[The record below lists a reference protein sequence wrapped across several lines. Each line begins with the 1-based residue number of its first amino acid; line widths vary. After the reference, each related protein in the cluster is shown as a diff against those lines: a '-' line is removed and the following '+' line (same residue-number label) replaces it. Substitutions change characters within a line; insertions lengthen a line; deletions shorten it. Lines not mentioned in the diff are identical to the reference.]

1 MTRSSH
7 CVAGIFLV
15 LVCTV
20 WSFGQSSSVSQSGPA
35 RIVSIPVTVMNKS
48 GEPVPGLNASSFSLS
63 QDGGNPTLESVSEV
77 APITVG
83 KRKAK
88 VAFVVLDA
96 IGSTSERQ
104 GETRKECLQLLA
116 DAVTN
121 ESPISLSEIDHDGL
135 HVVHELGT
143 PNSILVSALL
153 QLDKENGFLAH
164 PDQLRAMDATAED
177 KTLVAAETDR
187 LRRFR
192 HGTIERSN
200 MMGTLLTQLKAFQEM
215 AIALQHAHGRK
226 TVIWLTSYFPIDIN
240 EVEGSINVNSYGI
253 TSGFPVKSAT
263 IDYQRTIDLLN
274 DAQISV
280 FPAYLAADLRTT
292 IVPGQRLGDQRTP
305 VGLGQIAQSTGGE
318 LMVFSSALQD
328 LVKRAEDRST
338 TYYLMTFHPEV
349 PKNGPKWTRLRVQLS
364 EKSLDVKA
372 PRGVFVF
379 SPTK

>member
-7 CVAGIFLV
+7 CVAGILLV

-35 RIVSIPVTVMNKS
+35 RIVSIPVTVMNRS
-48 GEPVPGLNASSFSLS
+48 GEPVPGLNAASFSLS
-63 QDGGNPTLESVSEV
+63 QGGGNSTLESVSEV

-96 IGSTSERQ
+96 IGGTSERQ
-104 GETRKECLQLLA
+104 RETRKECLQLLA

-121 ESPISLSEIDHDGL
+121 ESLISLSEIDHDGL
-135 HVVHELGT
+135 HAVHELGT

-153 QLDKENGFLAH
+153 QLDKEDGLLAH
-164 PDQLRAMDATAED
+164 RDQLKAIETTAED
-177 KTLVAAETDR
+177 KPLIAAETDR

-192 HGTIERSN
+192 HGTIESAN

-240 EVEGSINVNSYGI
+240 EVEGSISVNSYGI

-263 IDYQRTIDLLN
+263 IDYQRTVDLLN

-292 IVPGQRLGDQRTP
+292 IVPGQRLDDQRTP

-328 LVKRAEDRST
+328 LVKRAEDHST
-338 TYYLMTFHPEV
+338 AYYLLTFHPEV
-349 PKNGPKWTRLRVQLS
+349 PKSGPKWTSLRVQLS
-364 EKSLDVKA
+364 EKSLNVKA
-372 PRGVFVF
+372 PSGLFVF